1 MNSIVT
7 LWSVSV
13 ALLVSVFLA
22 DGAVSIS
29 QAEEALDCGSAQ
41 AKWEQLAK
49 SIEEKISEFQKIQ
62 KTPLGQL
69 VQQPLVDTQSGQSI
83 SRQIAEAIKVKESL
97 LAAKRTECRQLLR
110 LEAQTFSELD
120 KCQASGS
127 KGVKGDM
134 KRIAKTRGKLIDNA
148 AVTLTEVQEV
158 EGKEEYYPQY
168 VDSSPTTYGGWF
180 GSAPNNRRQQQ
191 MQYWGR

>member
-1 MNSIVT
+1 VNSIVT

-13 ALLVSVFLA
+13 ALLASVFLA
-22 DGAVSIS
+22 GGAVSMS
-29 QAEEALDCGSAQ
+29 RAEETLDCGSAH

-97 LAAKRTECRQLLR
+97 LAGKRTECRQLLR

-120 KCQASGS
+120 KCLASGS

-168 VDSSPTTYGGWF
+168 VDSSPTYGGWF